1 MSDQKTRQP
10 NVNLKSKKR
19 YFERSLRKEQRLKM
33 YNSSGKLS
41 KELPNTKIAPDRR
54 YFGNTR
60 TITQE
65 EMATFQNAY
74 KEIKRDPYQ
83 VVLKAQ
89 KLPKSLVHDEQ
100 EKNKYDLLKS
110 ESFKETFGKK
120 AQRRKP
126 VINTYDLKT
135 LVEQA
140 QEQNENFEIS
150 KTQITSVDDNK
161 DIEMGQTKRILGEV
175 YKVIDSSDVII
186 EVLDARDPLGTRSRR
201 LEEFMAKETP
211 HKHLIFLI
219 NKCDLVPK
227 WVVEKAVRR
236 LSRERPTLAFRAS
249 TENNAFGIDQL
260 IALLRQFQI
269 LHKDHAHLCV
279 GLVGYPN
286 VGKSSVINALRRE
299 KVCPVAPVPGETKV
313 WRYVAL
319 TKKIYLID
327 CPGHVY
333 PEDITDAERILRSV
347 TRTERIV
354 EPEHY
359 ISYIVDV
366 VRPEYITRT
375 YGIET
380 FDGPDDL
387 LDKMAKRHGRLLKGG
402 KPDLH
407 DAAIK
412 LIRDFQ
418 RGKIPWFVLVHSK
431 DIDNPLQ
438 RRIDVKVTHADLNQ
452 VVRSL
457 EFVPDDEVPKDDE
470 DEAVVEEEF
479 VKMEKEACGKLKD
492 LVKEAEENQ
501 SSDENEGE
509 AEIPQPKE
517 Q

>member
-1 MSDQKTRQP
+1 MSTQKARAP
-10 NVNLKSKKR
+10 NVSVKSKKR
-19 YFERSLRKEQRLKM
+19 YFERSQAKEKLLNM
-33 YNSSGKLS
+33 YRSSGKLS

-54 YFGNTR
+54 YFGNVR
-60 TITQE
+60 TITQDE
-65 EMATFQNAY
+65 LANYQNAY
-74 KEIKRDPYQ
+74 KEVTNDQYQ
-83 VVLKAQ
+83 VILHRR
-89 KLPKSLVHDEQ
+89 KLPQSLVRDE
-100 EKNKYDLLKS
+100 ESKSKYDLLKA
-110 ESFKETFGKK
+110 ESFEKTFGKK

-126 VINTYDLKT
+126 NLEANSMKA
-135 LVEQA
+135 LVEKA
-140 QEQNENFEIS
+140 QEQNENYAIS
-150 KTQITSVDDNK
+150 KTNITSVDDNK

-186 EVLDARDPLGTRSRR
+186 EVLDARDPLGTRSRK

-211 HKHLIFLI
+211 HKHLVFLV

-249 TENNAFGIDQL
+249 TESNAFGIDQL

-279 GLVGYPN
+279 GLIGYPN

-319 TKKIYLID
+319 TRKIYLID

-333 PEDITDAERILRSV
+333 PEDITDAERVLRSV
-347 TRTERIV
+347 TRTERID
-354 EPEHY
+354 EPDHY
-359 ISYIVDV
+359 IQYIVDR
-366 VRPEYITRT
+366 VRPEYLTKT
-375 YGIET
+375 YGIEK

-387 LDKMAKRHGRLLKGG
+387 LKKVAMRHGRLMKGG

-418 RGKIPWFVLVHSK
+418 RGKIPWFVLVHSR
-431 DIDNPLQ
+431 DIENPLK
-438 RRIDVKVTHADLNQ
+438 RKVEVKVSHADLRQ
-452 VVRSL
+452 VVRSV
-457 EFVPDDEVPKDDE
+457 EFDEVDEKEVVDDDEAAE
-470 DEAVVEEEF
+470 DEEIAKIEEAENAALPDLVGAEDEEEEEEA
-479 VKMEKEACGKLKD
+479 EKEE
-492 LVKEAEENQ
+492 KEE
-501 SSDENEGE
+501 
-509 AEIPQPKE
+509 KK
-517 Q
+517 

>member
-1 MSDQKTRQP
+1 MSSQKAHSP
-10 NVNLKSKKR
+10 NVHVKSKKR
-19 YFERSLRKEQRLKM
+19 YFERSQAKEKLLNM
-33 YNSSGKLS
+33 YRSSGKLS
-41 KELPNTKIAPDRR
+41 HELPNTKIAPDRR

-65 EMATFQNAY
+65 ELAKYQNAY
-74 KEIKRDPYQ
+74 KEITTDQYQ
-83 VVLKAQ
+83 VILHRR
-89 KLPKSLVHDEQ
+89 KLPQSLVHDEQ
-100 EKNKYDLLKS
+100 ENKKYDLLKAD
-110 ESFKETFGKK
+110 SFKDTFGKK

-126 VINTYDLKT
+126 VLGAYDLKT

-150 KTQITSVDDNK
+150 KTKITSVDDNK

-186 EVLDARDPLGTRSRR
+186 EVLDARDPLGTRSRK
-201 LEEFMAKETP
+201 LEDYMAKETP
-211 HKHLIFLI
+211 HKHLVFLV

-260 IALLRQFQI
+260 VALLRQFQI

-333 PEDITDAERILRSV
+333 PEDITDAERVLRSV
-347 TRTERIV
+347 TRTERID

-359 ISYIVDV
+359 IQYIVDR
-366 VRPEYITRT
+366 VRPQYLTKT
-375 YGIET
+375 YGIEK

-387 LDKMAKRHGRLLKGG
+387 LDKIAKRHGRLMKGG

-418 RGKIPWFVLVHSK
+418 RGKLPWFVLVHSK
-431 DIDNPLQ
+431 DIANPLK
-438 RRIDVKVTHADLNQ
+438 RKVEVKVAHADLKQ
-452 VVRSL
+452 VVRSV
-457 EFVPDDEVPKDDE
+457 EFDAIDEQEIIDPDEEAE
-470 DEAVVEEEF
+470 DAEN
-479 VKMEKEACGKLKD
+479 EKI
-492 LVKEAEENQ
+492 EAEEEAKLP
-501 SSDENEGE
+501 DLVNEE
-509 AEIPQPKE
+509 EEEEEKKE
-517 Q
+517 